1 MYGKGNTDLIMPRWA
16 EQRKARKKE
25 TKPRAPRRAESQPRK
40 KRETLLEP
48 IAKAGDLKGLARQRK
63 VVSKKLLG
71 RRLVDLSVRQMGR
84 YASHAR
90 VSFRTAQRDR
100 GPKLHAGCLTDLQEK
115 MVVSHWTK
123 MVRDCV
129 KRRDLYGHKECTLHT
144 LRALVLREEGISLGA
159 SQAGRI
165 VKESG
170 VQKPKSML
178 VQPNNASHMRSYSTD
193 RT

>member
-1 MYGKGNTDLIMPRWA
+1 MPRWS
-16 EQRKARKKE
+16 EKRKARKKE
-25 TKPRAPRRAESQPRK
+25 TKPRAPRRAETQPRK

-48 IAKAGDLKGLARQRK
+48 IASAGDLKGLAKQRR

-71 RRLVDLSVRQMGR
+71 RRLVGLSVRKLGR
-84 YASHAR
+84 YATHAR

-100 GPKLHAGCLTDLQEK
+100 GPKLHAGCLTENQEK
-115 MVVSHWTK
+115 KVVGHWAE

-129 KRRDLYGHKECTLHT
+129 KREDLHGHKACTLHN
-144 LRALVLREEGISLGA
+144 LRALVLREEGIRLGA

-178 VQPNNASHMRSYSTD
+178 VQPNNLPQMKSNSANNT
-193 RT
+193 